1 MLVSLSGLFLFS
13 ATRCDAQ
20 IFHKKK
26 KINKSTS
33 VENTAEPDKILYDK
47 AMDDIKHGRQE
58 VGRLNMQTLI
68 NTYPD
73 SEYLAKAKLAIA
85 DSYYKEGGKANM
97 TQAIQAYKDFI
108 VFFPFMT
115 QEAAYAQLQV
125 AMAHYRQMEKPDRD
139 RTESRAAED
148 EFQTYLQK
156 YPNDPLEGKAEQ
168 HLREVQEVLAEGDF
182 RIGYYYFVK
191 GDKKAA
197 ESRLR
202 VVTNRYPL
210 YSKADRALW
219 MLGNIWE
226 GTEKREFA
234 ANYYAQIVRNY
245 PLSPLVPDA
254 KSRLQAMKAPIPQP
268 DPKAVAW
275 MTAEQNAPRLR
286 KNMVGKSIGFFKTG
300 PGQELQV
307 ASRVGKPTL
316 EPESDSSAGTDI
328 LTGGDQTRKPGAGSA
343 IVATVAPGVGGGT
356 AGGTAE
362 NVAAPA
368 DGTATGSGEQPNPN
382 ASAAPAVP
390 DKAAVDPNK
399 PAAAS
404 DSATGSSTAPA
415 GTADPAAGTGQATD
429 APKTDAAPAQNGDN
443 KDTKKESTSKKKK
456 GLRKLVPW

>member
-1 MLVSLSGLFLFS
+1 MLALITGLFLFS
-13 ATRCDAQ
+13 AIRCDAQ
-20 IFHKKK
+20 IFRKKK

-33 VENTAEPDKILYDK
+33 AENTAEPDKILYDK

-85 DSYYKEGGKANM
+85 DSFFKEAGKANM

-125 AMAHYRQMEKPDRD
+125 AMAHFRQMEKPDRD
-139 RTESRAAED
+139 RSEARAAED

-191 GDKKAA
+191 NDKKAA
-197 ESRLR
+197 EARLR
-202 VVTNRYPL
+202 VVTSRYPL

-226 GTEKREFA
+226 GTEKKEFA

-254 KSRLQAMKAPIPQP
+254 KSRLQAMKAPVPQP

-275 MTAEQNAPRLR
+275 MTAEQNAPRPRTSLINKPMR
-286 KNMVGKSIGFFKTG
+286 FFKSG

-307 ASRVGKPTL
+307 AAQIGKPQL
-316 EPESDSSAGTDI
+316 EPESDTSAGTDI
-328 LTGGDQTRKPGAGSA
+328 LTGGDPARKPGAGSA
-343 IVATVAPGVGGGT
+343 IVATVAPGRSGGT
-356 AGGTAE
+356 GGVAE
-362 NVAAPA
+362 NVASTTDAGA
-368 DGTATGSGEQPNPN
+368 ASSGAQPDSN
-382 ASAAPAVP
+382 ASAAPAEP

-399 PAAAS
+399 PAATS
-404 DSATGSSTAPA
+404 DSATGSGTAPA
-415 GTADPAAGTGQATD
+415 GTADAAAGTGQSTD

-443 KDTKKESTSKKKK
+443 KDIKKESTSKKKK